1 MRCDFYRPD
10 QLRKIAKYPHLI
22 GHLVGKTKL
31 TPMHS
36 DWIHSL
42 WDAPRHTSL
51 QAHRGAYKTTALT
64 EIGVIRRL
72 LLNPDNRIAL
82 IRETWST
89 ANDTL
94 KTIGLYMQQETIQ
107 ELFRAFHGYYPET
120 ITSRDGR
127 ITWNFKGSITKEGSL
142 DAYGVDTVPTG
153 SHYDDILVDDA
164 ITINDRF
171 SRAKRE
177 RTRANLQ
184 EIMTN
189 ILDPGRFLRAVGT
202 PWHKEDA
209 WEILP
214 KPMKYDV
221 FSTGI
226 LTPDQIEDKRLS
238 MTSSMW
244 AANYLLE
251 HVNGDNLMFTDPRM
265 EKWETNKLRKVA
277 HLDAAYGGRDT
288 TALTIASRR
297 GDGCVQMWVRVWAG
311 AAESHLSAIR
321 WELEHRGCHELYM
334 EDNGDHGML
343 ARVFEYFGEAKWLST
358 ENYHETQNKHKKIHN
373 YLGHFWRKI
382 VWAMDSD
389 PEAMAQICDYV
400 QDAAPDDAPD
410 SAASLLREVF
420 FEEETDIDRTL
431 FS

>member
-1 MRCDFYRPD
+1 MRCDFYSPD
-10 QLRKIAKYPHLI
+10 QLRKLARYPHLI

-31 TPMHS
+31 TAMHS
-36 DWIHSL
+36 DWIHSV
-42 WDAPRHTSL
+42 WNPERHTSL
-51 QAHRGAYKTTALT
+51 QAHRGAYKTTAVS

-72 LLNPDNRIAL
+72 LLHPDNRIAL

-94 KTIGLYMQQETIQ
+94 KTIGLYMQHEAIQ
-107 ELFRAFHGYYPET
+107 ELFRAFHGNYPET
-120 ITSRDGR
+120 TTSRDGR
-127 ITWNFKGSITKEGSL
+127 ITWNFKGTITKEGTL

-189 ILDPGRFLRAVGT
+189 ILDPGKYLRAVGT

-209 WEILP
+209 WDILP

-226 LTPDQIEDKRLS
+226 LTPEQIEEKQTS
-238 MTSSMW
+238 MTHSMW

-251 HVNGDNLMFTDPRM
+251 HVNGDNLMFTDPHM
-265 EKWETNKLRKVA
+265 GDWETNKLRKVA

-297 GDGCVQMWVRVWAG
+297 TDGRMQMWSKIWKG
-311 AAESHLSAIR
+311 SAESHMSAIR
-321 WELEHRGCHELYM
+321 WEIEHRGCNELIM
-334 EDNGDHGML
+334 EDNGDKGML
-343 ARVFEYFGEAKWLST
+343 AKVFAFFDSARWLST
-358 ENYHETQNKHKKIHN
+358 ENYHESQNKHKKIHS
-373 YLGHFWRKI
+373 YLGHFWHKI
-382 VWAMDSD
+382 VWAKDTD
-389 PEAMAQICDYV
+389 PEALAQICDYV
-400 QDAAPDDAPD
+400 EDAEPDDAPD

-431 FS
+431 FT

>member
-1 MRCDFYRPD
+1 MRCDFYSPD

-31 TPMHS
+31 TAMHS
-36 DWIHSL
+36 DWIHSV
-42 WDAPRHTSL
+42 WKPQRHTSL

-64 EIGVIRRL
+64 EIGIIRNF
-72 LLNPDNRIAL
+72 LLNPDDRVAL

-89 ANDTL
+89 ANDTM
-94 KTIGLYMQQETIQ
+94 KTIGLYMQHEAIQ
-107 ELFRAFHGYYPET
+107 ELFRAFHGQYPKT
-120 ITSRDGR
+120 DVSKDGR
-127 ITWNFKGSITKEGSL
+127 ITWNFKGAITKEGSL

-153 SHYDDILVDDA
+153 NHYDCILVDDA

-184 EIMTN
+184 EIMAN
-189 ILDPGRFLRAVGT
+189 ILDPGKFLRAVGT

-209 WEILP
+209 WDILP
-214 KPMKYDV
+214 VPMKYDV

-226 LTPDQIEDKRLS
+226 LTPQQIVDKRLT

-251 HVNGDNLMFTDPRM
+251 HVNGDNLMFTDPHTGP
-265 EKWETNKLRKVA
+265 WETNKLRKVA

-288 TALTIASRR
+288 TALTIASKRS
-297 GDGCVQMWVRVWAG
+297 DGRIQMWVRIWRG
-311 AAESHLSAIR
+311 AAEANMSSIR
-321 WELEHRGCHELYM
+321 WELEHRGCHELLM
-334 EDNGDHGML
+334 EDNGDKGML
-343 ARVFEYFGEAKWLST
+343 ARVFAFFEGTAWLST
-358 ENYHETQNKHKKIHN
+358 ENYHEKQNKHKKIHN
-373 YLGHFWRKI
+373 YLGHFWHKI
-382 VWAMDSD
+382 VWAQDSD
-389 PEAMAQICDYV
+389 PEALSQICDYV
-400 QDAAPDDAPD
+400 EDAEPDDAPD

-420 FEEETDIDRTL
+420 FDEETDVDRTL